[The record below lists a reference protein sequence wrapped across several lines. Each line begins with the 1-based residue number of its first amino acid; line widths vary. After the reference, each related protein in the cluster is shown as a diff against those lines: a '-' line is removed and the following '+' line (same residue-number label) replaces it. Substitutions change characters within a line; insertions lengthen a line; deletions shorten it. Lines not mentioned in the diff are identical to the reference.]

1 MDCENDVK
9 TSGKTIYLVP
19 LLSVPYTRRGETF
32 PKSTTGCVLAANI
45 WFMIQ

>member
-19 LLSVPYTRRGETF
+19 LLSVPYTRVGKLF
-32 PKSTTGCVLAANI
+32 PNPQLAVC
-45 WFMIQ
+45 

>member
-19 LLSVPYTRRGETF
+19 LLSVPYTRVGKFF
-32 PKSTTGCVLAANI
+32 PNPQLAVC
-45 WFMIQ
+45 